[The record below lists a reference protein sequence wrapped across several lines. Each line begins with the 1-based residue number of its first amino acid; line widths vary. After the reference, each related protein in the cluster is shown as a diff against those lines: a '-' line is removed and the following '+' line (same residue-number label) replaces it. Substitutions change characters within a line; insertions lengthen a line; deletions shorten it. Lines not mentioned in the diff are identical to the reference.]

1 MENKTSLAEKLSA
14 FKQKARVKLN
24 AFAERINTP
33 FVQRVG
39 NKVISKK
46 HLYPSF
52 AFPVLL
58 LMIVYAA
65 LGFWPVG
72 DRCMLTLDMSAQ
84 YIFYFEQIRDV
95 LMGEESL
102 IYTFERTLGGEFL
115 GYYAYYL
122 ASPLSWI
129 VCLFPARLMVEA
141 VTFILI
147 LKTGLSGFFFAYYLE
162 KTRKTTDTYGLAM
175 FSTMYALCAYAM
187 AYQTNTMWMD
197 ALMLLPLVT
206 LGIERVITDGKF
218 KLFIVTFAMTVWSN
232 YYIGYMCCFYV
243 LFYTV
248 CFLFAH
254 DDREINNLN
263 EAKHKLKSILRV
275 GICSAVALMIAA
287 TIILSGY
294 YSLSFGKNEFQTSN
308 FNPTTRFDL
317 INLFAKFFFGAY
329 DTIRPDGT
337 PNMYSGMLMLLMLP
351 VYFVSKK
358 VSARHKIAYGGLCG
372 LFIAIMSVNTLD
384 LVMHG
389 FQMPVWL
396 NYRYSFMFT
405 FVLLTLAYRGYEY
418 VKEVDS
424 KFLFQTGIFLIFALV
439 VMQKVVSLTRY
450 LPGGVKDT
458 NVFYVDYEFVYASII
473 LIGIYLAILYYFKN
487 PQSVKKTATTVLL
500 VAVLAEAGLGAGVNW
515 GQQVYEVG
523 YGYRNDYVNFIDKYK
538 PTIDEV
544 LESDTSFYRMEK
556 NPYRKNNE
564 NLAFNIN
571 GIAASTS
578 TLNANVI
585 ALLKNMGFSAS
596 SHWAKYFCGNEVAD
610 SLLGIKYVVS
620 DEGNHVSS
628 LYERSESKD
637 GHLIFKNPYAMSI
650 AFAADS
656 SAKNLILTHTKSISP
671 FYYLE
676 GMLTTLAGQN
686 GTIFKKCSYTLSDNG
701 NCTYRYIGNEIRIDK
716 TGDKKAFFEY
726 TVTANESGSVY
737 MHLHSDYSAP
747 VLTYYVNNEK
757 VSTFFDTDTKRIH
770 NLGYF
775 EKGEEFTVRFEFE
788 GSALQC
794 RTDSPMFTQVSKDKL
809 EKSINALKDGN
820 LNITDYSDTRIEGTI
835 KADKDEFVFT
845 TIPYDKYWN
854 VYVDGERVETYA
866 TMDTLLSF
874 DITEGEH
881 EIKMVYVSLP
891 FYGGLAITLAG
902 IGLFV
907 LLIILE
913 RKKGFKVIPVW
924 ERGQE
929 IVDDGSEACVCE
941 GEATDKASSPECNEE
956 ASDICQSEAFLPEA
970 NEGSD
975 ENSETKE
982 E

>member
-1 MENKTSLAEKLSA
+1 MENKTSFKEKLSA
-14 FKQKARVKLN
+14 FREKSKVKLS
-24 AFAERINTP
+24 AFADKINTP

-39 NKVISKK
+39 NKLISKK

-52 AFPVLL
+52 AFPVLI
-58 LMIVYAA
+58 LMVVYAA
-65 LGFWPVG
+65 LGFWPIG
-72 DRCMLTLDMSAQ
+72 NRCMLTLDMSAQ

-95 LMGEESL
+95 LYGQESL

-218 KLFIVTFAMTVWSN
+218 KLFIVTFAMTIWSN

-248 CFLFAH
+248 CFIFAH
-254 DDREINNLN
+254 DDNEINNLN
-263 EAKHKLKSILRV
+263 EVKHKLKSVLRV
-275 GICSAVALMIAA
+275 AICSAVAILIAA

-294 YSLSFGKNEFQTSN
+294 YSLSFGKDSFQNSN
-308 FNPTTRFDL
+308 FAPTTRFDL
-317 INLFAKFFFGAY
+317 LDLFAKFFFGAY

-337 PNMYSGMLMLLMLP
+337 PNMYSGTLMLLMIP
-351 VYFVSKK
+351 VYFISKK
-358 VSARHKIAYGGLCG
+358 VSARHKIAYGSLCG

-418 VKEVDS
+418 LKEVDS
-424 KFLFQTGIFLIFALV
+424 KFLFQTGIFLIFALM
-439 VMQKVVSLTRY
+439 VMQKTVELTRY
-450 LPGGVKDT
+450 ISGGVKDT
-458 NVFYVDYEFVYASII
+458 DLFYVDYEFLWASII
-473 LIGIYLAILYYFKN
+473 LIGIYLAILYYVKN
-487 PQSVKKTATTVLL
+487 SKSAKKTAATVLL
-500 VAVLAEAGLGAGVNW
+500 FAVLAEAGLGAGVNW
-515 GQQVYEVG
+515 GHQVYEVG
-523 YGYRNDYVNFIDKYK
+523 YGYRNDYVKFLDDYK
-538 PTIDEV
+538 PTVDEI
-544 LESDTSFYRMEK
+544 LESDPSFYRMEK

-564 NLAFNIN
+564 NLALNIN

-578 TLNANVI
+578 TLNKNVI
-585 ALLKNMGFSAS
+585 ELLNNMGFAAS
-596 SHWAKYFCGNEVAD
+596 SHWAKYFCGNEVVD

-620 DEGNHVSS
+620 VEGNHVSS
-628 LYERSESKD
+628 FYEKSESSD
-637 GHLIFKNPYAMSI
+637 GKLIYKNPYALSI
-650 AFAADS
+650 AFAANEKG
-656 SAKNLILTHTKSISP
+656 KNLILSQPKKISP
-671 FYYLE
+671 FYYLD
-676 GMLTTLAGQN
+676 GMLTTLSGEKGNAFTN
-686 GTIFKKCSYTLSDNG
+686 CSYSITKTF
-701 NCTYRYIGNEIRIDK
+701 NCSNKIIGNETRITPSSD
-716 TGDKKAFFEY
+716 GRAFFEY
-726 TVTANESGSVY
+726 TVTTNESGSVY
-737 MHLHSDYSAP
+737 MHFYSEYAAS
-747 VLTYYVNNEK
+747 VLTYYVNGEK
-757 VSTFFDTDTKRIH
+757 VSTVFDTDTRRIH
-770 NLGYF
+770 NIGYF
-775 EKGEEFTVRFEFE
+775 EKGETITVRFEFE
-788 GSALQC
+788 GKGVQFRSDFPA
-794 RTDSPMFTQVSKDKL
+794 FVQVNKENL
-809 EKSINALKDGN
+809 EKSINALQKGN
-820 LNITDYSDTRIEGTI
+820 LNITDYSDTRIEGNIT
-835 KADKDEFVFT
+835 AEKDQFVFT

-854 VYVDGERVETYA
+854 VYVDGERVETYS
-866 TMDTLLSF
+866 TMETFLSF
-874 DITEGEH
+874 DITEGAH

-891 FYGGLAITLAG
+891 FYGGLAITTVG

-907 LLIILE
+907 LLIVLE
-913 RKKGFKVIPVW
+913 KKKGFKVIPVR
-924 ERGQE
+924 EKAADT
-929 IVDDGSEACVCE
+929 DDANESLCCEADIQSNDTECT
-941 GEATDKASSPECNEE
+941 EALNEAPPTDKQVESEE
-956 ASDICQSEAFLPEA
+956 NTTID
-970 NEGSD
+970 
-975 ENSETKE
+975 TKE

>member
-1 MENKTSLAEKLSA
+1 MENKSSFKERLLAFKEKSRAKLSA
-14 FKQKARVKLN
+14 FAD
-24 AFAERINTP
+24 RINTP

-52 AFPVLL
+52 LFPVMLL
-58 LMIVYAA
+58 LIVYAA
-65 LGFWPVG
+65 LGFWPFG
-72 DRCMLTLDMSAQ
+72 NRCMLTLDMSAQ

-141 VTFILI
+141 VTFILM

-206 LGIERVITDGKF
+206 LGIERLITDGKF

-248 CFLFAH
+248 CFLCAH
-254 DDREINNLN
+254 DDGEINGLN
-263 EAKHKLKSILRV
+263 EKKHKLKSVLRV
-275 GICSAVALMIAA
+275 GICSAIALLIAM
-287 TIILSGY
+287 TVIWSGY
-294 YSLSFGKNEFQTSN
+294 YSLSFGKDSFQTSN
-308 FNPTTRFDL
+308 FKPTLRFDFL
-317 INLFAKFFFGAY
+317 DLFAKFFFGAY

-358 VSARHKIAYGGLCG
+358 VSARHKIAYGGLFG

-405 FVLLTLAYRGYEY
+405 FVLLIIAYRGYEY
-418 VKEVDS
+418 VKEIDS
-424 KFLFQTGIFLIFALV
+424 KFLFQTGIFLIFALT
-439 VMQKVVSLTRY
+439 VMQKTVSITRY
-450 LPGGVKDT
+450 LPGGIKDT
-458 NVFYVDYEFVYASII
+458 DVFYVDYEFIWASILI
-473 LIGIYLAILYYFKN
+473 IGIYLAILYFVKN
-487 PQSVKKTATTVLL
+487 PKSAKKTATTVLL
-500 VAVLAEAGLGAGVNW
+500 VAVLTEAGLGAGVNW

-523 YGYRNDYVNFIDKYK
+523 YGYRNDYVNFIDTYK

-544 LESDTSFYRMEK
+544 LERDPSFYRMEK

-585 ALLKNMGFSAS
+585 EVLNNMGFAAY
-596 SHWAKYFCGNEVAD
+596 SHWAKYFCGTEVAD
-610 SLLGIKYVVS
+610 SLLGIKYVIS

-628 LYERSESKD
+628 LYEKSVSSD
-637 GHLIFKNPYAMSI
+637 GHLIYKNPYALSI
-650 AFAADS
+650 AFAADV
-656 SAKNLILTHTKSISP
+656 KGKDLILSQPKKISP
-671 FYYLE
+671 FYYLD
-676 GMLTTLAGQN
+676 GMLTTLSGQDYDAFTKCN
-686 GTIFKKCSYTLSDNG
+686 YSLGKTNNCSYK
-701 NCTYRYIGNEIRIDK
+701 YMANELRITK
-716 TGDKKAFFEY
+716 TGGKTAYFEY
-726 TVTANESGSVY
+726 NVTPKESGSVY
-737 MHLHSDYSAP
+737 MHFYSEYAAS
-747 VLTYYVNNEK
+747 VAIYSINGK
-757 VSTFFDTDTKRIH
+757 KISTIFDTDTKRVH

-775 EKGEEFTVRFEFE
+775 EAGEEFTIRFEFE
-788 GSALQC
+788 GEGMQYH
-794 RTDSPMFTQVSKDKL
+794 TDFPLFVQVNKENF
-809 EKSINALKDGN
+809 EKSINELKKGN

-835 KADKDEFVFT
+835 TAEKDKFVFT

-866 TMDTLLSF
+866 TMDTFLSF
-874 DITEGEH
+874 DITEGQH
-881 EIKMVYVSLP
+881 EIKMVYVSVP

-913 RKKGFKVIPVW
+913 KKKGFMVIPVW
-924 ERGQE
+924 KKESVPN
-929 IVDDGSEACVCE
+929 IDGDIGDAAEEQPLTENTPTVTDNTPESTEAPAEECSCE
-941 GEATDKASSPECNEE
+941 PENN
-956 ASDICQSEAFLPEA
+956 SD
-970 NEGSD
+970 
-975 ENSETKE
+975 TKE